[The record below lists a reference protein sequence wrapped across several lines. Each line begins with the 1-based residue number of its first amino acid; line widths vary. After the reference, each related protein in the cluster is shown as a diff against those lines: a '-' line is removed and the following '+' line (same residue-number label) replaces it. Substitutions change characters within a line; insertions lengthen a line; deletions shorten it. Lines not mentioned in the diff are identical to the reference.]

1 MTANSDNAPNAY
13 EEESFCLR
21 LMKGPP
27 SRGATGG
34 ALFTRSMEPKAGWCW
49 RRQDRPPEGHEGGH
63 KSVRLVQNPEQRAPG
78 GPPGS
83 AELCAGKDD
92 NRVWAGYRI
101 ISMQAASSLLSL
113 SGLSS
118 SGSQ

>member
-34 ALFTRSMEPKAGWCW
+34 VLFTRSMEPEAPAGWMVLAKT
-49 RRQDRPPEGHEGGH
+49 RQTP
-63 KSVRLVQNPEQRAPG
+63 
-78 GPPGS
+78 
-83 AELCAGKDD
+83 
-92 NRVWAGYRI
+92 
-101 ISMQAASSLLSL
+101 
-113 SGLSS
+113 
-118 SGSQ
+118 